1 MNTMLSTLSEQW
13 VATIG
18 VVLAASLILVTLA
31 GLMMK
36 HLLTRALE
44 KLDDSVSR
52 NELGDVV
59 RKSELQLEILKL
71 EKAIRDEIQTTRH
84 DLRNESGVIL
94 GRMQE
99 KLETLN
105 HTLTKL
111 QTGFAR
117 VEEAIKS
124 KDHS

>member
-1 MNTMLSTLSEQW
+1 MMPLSAISDEWLS
-13 VATIG
+13 TIG

-36 HLLTRALE
+36 HLLARALE
-44 KLDDSVSR
+44 KLDNSVSR
-52 NELGDVV
+52 SELGDVV
-59 RKSELQLEILKL
+59 RKSEMQLEILKL

-99 KLETLN
+99 KLEALN
-105 HTLTKL
+105 HTLSNL

-117 VEEAIKS
+117 VEEAIKA

>member
-1 MNTMLSTLSEQW
+1 MIFLLADISEQW
-13 VATIG
+13 ITTIG
-18 VVLAASLILVTLA
+18 VLLAATLILVTLA

-36 HLLTRALE
+36 HLLARSLE
-44 KLDDSVSR
+44 KLDNSVQR
-52 NELGDVV
+52 AELGDVV
-59 RKSELQLEILKL
+59 RKSEMQLEILKL

-84 DLRNESGVIL
+84 DLRNESGAIL

-99 KLETLN
+99 KLEALN
-105 HTLTKL
+105 HTLTNL

-117 VEEAIKS
+117 VEEAIRA